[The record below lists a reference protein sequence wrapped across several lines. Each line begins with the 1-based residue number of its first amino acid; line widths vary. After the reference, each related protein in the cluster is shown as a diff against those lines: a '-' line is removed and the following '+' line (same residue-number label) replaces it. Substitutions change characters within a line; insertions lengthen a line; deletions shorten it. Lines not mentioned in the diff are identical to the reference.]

1 LRQRIRLRTGE
12 RVISESTVEAV
23 GAQRHIIKRPR
34 LTRLLDET
42 TARIILLVAPAG
54 YGKTTLA
61 REWCEAR
68 EGRTAWYQAGT
79 SATDVAA
86 LAADLS
92 RVVGE
97 IVPSAEQTLRSYLR
111 AQEAHEVNLAAL
123 ARLLGEHV
131 AEWPADA
138 VLVIDDYH
146 CVVDAVSS
154 DRLVG
159 LLVEH
164 TPLRLLLAS
173 RRDPHWMSA
182 KHFIYGDLLKLNRAD
197 LAMTRAE
204 VEQILPRDHPNL
216 IPSWTSRIDGWPA
229 LIGLAARTSTTL
241 PPPAA
246 VAEALHT
253 FFAQE
258 LFDATAPELRVAFI
272 KLALLPILTPSLAR
286 EALNEDP
293 SLVLQEGARTGFLTY
308 ENAHTYTLHPLLR
321 EFLLSK
327 TSLLASEELSQLTNR
342 IVDSLIS
349 CEQWDHA
356 FTFIHERAASA
367 SLPRLLHVSLDHL
380 LREGRVATVSQWLE
394 FARRFHVRG
403 PMVDVAEAE
412 CALRM
417 GDVRKAVF
425 FSRRAARNVSPR
437 DPNRFRLLAL
447 AGLASHL
454 VDEYSS
460 ALQYYERAQSVASNA
475 AELRNALWGRFTSTH
490 HSEAFGCEAILDELE
505 SIDEDQTPDDLV
517 RIANGYF
524 RTTCLGCT
532 SLHESLDRLI
542 KAYPLIKIATDPHVI
557 CGFFGVYAQC
567 LMLTARYKEAMVA
580 VAEAKSAA
588 VHYGL
593 VFTLPYFTAMEAFAL
608 FGLGQL
614 EDASVAVTRL
624 TEEAEDLDDSHSL
637 ANARVA
643 GARIALARGDV
654 SGAIEMTDERG
665 PHAVPPP
672 MRGEYLAVHAL
683 ALACAGA
690 VEAAEAGVKRAR
702 SASRALE
709 TETSAKAAEAIISLL
724 QDGGRRDPVGSLLGH
739 LERTQH
745 FDAFV
750 AAYRGNPPLLRECAA
765 PPRYRSLIDHTLTVA
780 QDIDFAGRLGVRLS
794 SGRRSKLL
802 GGACNL
808 SPREEEVLRL
818 ISVGL
823 SNAAI
828 ANQLYISESTV
839 KVHVRHILEK
849 LGARSRTEAAMKFV
863 YHQPYAGAS
872 N

>member
-1 LRQRIRLRTGE
+1 
-12 RVISESTVEAV
+12 
-23 GAQRHIIKRPR
+23 
-34 LTRLLDET
+34 LDET

-61 REWCEAR
+61 REWSEGR
-68 EGRTAWYQAGT
+68 DGRTAWYQAGT

-92 RVVGE
+92 RLVEEVTPCAG
-97 IVPSAEQTLRSYLR
+97 QTLRAYLR
-111 AQEAHEVNLAAL
+111 AQEAHEVNLSTL
-123 ARLLGEHV
+123 ARLLSEHV

-146 CVVDAVSS
+146 SVVDSVSS
-154 DRLVG
+154 DRFVG
-159 LLVEH
+159 LLIEQ

-173 RRDPHWMSA
+173 RRDPSWMSA
-182 KHFIYGDLLKLNRAD
+182 KHFIYGDLLKLTRAD

-216 IPSWTSRIDGWPA
+216 ISSWTSRIDGWPA

-241 PPPAA
+241 RPPAA
-246 VAEALHT
+246 VAEALHA

-258 LFDATAPELRVAFI
+258 LFDAASPELRIALV
-272 KLALLPILTPSLAR
+272 KLALLPILTPWLAG

-293 SLVLQEGARTGFLTY
+293 SLVLEEGARTGFLTY
-308 ENAHTYTLHPLLR
+308 ENAHTCTLHPLLR

-327 TSLLASEELSQLTNR
+327 TSLLEKDDLDQLTNR
-342 IVDSLIS
+342 IIDSLIS
-349 CEQWDHA
+349 AGQWDHA
-356 FTFIHERAASA
+356 FAFIRERAASA

-380 LREGRVATVSQWLE
+380 LREGRVATISQWLE

-412 CALRM
+412 YALRM

-425 FSRRAARNVSPR
+425 FSRRATRNVSPH

-460 ALQYYERAQSVASNA
+460 ALQYYEQAQSAASNA

-524 RTTCLGCT
+524 RTVCLDCS
-532 SLHESLDRLI
+532 SLHESLDKLI
-542 KAYPLIKIATDPHVI
+542 EAYPLIKIATDPHVI

-567 LMLTARYKEAMVA
+567 LMLTARYEEAIAA

-593 VFTLPYFTAMEAFAL
+593 VFTLPYFTAMEGFAL

-614 EDASVAVTRL
+614 QDASIAVARL
-624 TEEAEDLDDSHSL
+624 TEEAEDLDDAHSL

-654 SGAIEMTDERG
+654 NAAIAMTDERG

-690 VEAAEAGVKRAR
+690 IDAAQAGVKLAR

-709 TETSAKAAEAIISLL
+709 TETSAKAAEAIISL

-739 LERTQH
+739 LARTQH

-750 AAYRGNPPLLRECAA
+750 AAYRGHPPLLRECAA
-765 PPRYRSLIDHTLTVA
+765 LPRYRSLIEHTLTIA
-780 QDIDFAGRLGVRLS
+780 QDIDFAGRLGIRHS
-794 SGRRSKLL
+794 SGWRNKLL
-802 GGACNL
+802 SETCKL

-849 LGARSRTEAAMKFV
+849 LGARSRTEAAMK
-863 YHQPYAGAS
+863 YAYQQPYAAPS
-872 N
+872 T

>member
-1 LRQRIRLRTGE
+1 
-12 RVISESTVEAV
+12 
-23 GAQRHIIKRPR
+23 

-61 REWCEAR
+61 REWCESR
-68 EGRTAWYQAGT
+68 EGLTARYEAGT

-92 RVVGE
+92 RVVEE
-97 IVPSAEQTLRSYLR
+97 IIPGAGQTLRAYLR
-111 AQEAHEVNLAAL
+111 AQEAHEVNPSTL
-123 ARLLGEHV
+123 ARLLGDRV
-131 AEWPADA
+131 AEWPPDA

-146 CVVDAVSS
+146 SVVDSVSS
-154 DRLVG
+154 DRFIGSLI
-159 LLVEH
+159 EH
-164 TPLRLLLAS
+164 TPLRVLLAS
-173 RRDPHWMSA
+173 CRDPSWVSA
-182 KHFIYGDLLKLNRAD
+182 KHFIYGDLLKLTRAD

-204 VEQILPRDHPNL
+204 VEQILPHDHPHL

-241 PPPAA
+241 RPPAA

-258 LFDATAPELRVAFI
+258 LFDSASPDLRSALVR
-272 KLALLPILTPSLAR
+272 LALLPILTPSLAR
-286 EALNEDP
+286 EALNNDP
-293 SLVLQEGARTGFLTY
+293 SLVLEEGARTGFLTY

-321 EFLLSK
+321 EFLLTK
-327 TSLLASEELSQLTNR
+327 TSLLATEELSQLTTR
-342 IVDSLIS
+342 IIDSLIS
-349 CEQWDHA
+349 AEQWDHA
-356 FTFIHERAASA
+356 FTFIRERAAST

-417 GDVRKAVF
+417 GNVRKAVF
-425 FSRRAARNVSPR
+425 FSRRAARNVSASN
-437 DPNRFRLLAL
+437 PNRFRLLAL
-447 AGLASHL
+447 AGLTSHL
-454 VDEYSS
+454 VDEYSL
-460 ALQYYERAQSVASNA
+460 ALQYYERAQSAASNA

-490 HSEAFGCEAILDELE
+490 HSEAFGCEAVLAELE

-524 RTTCLGCT
+524 RTACLDCT
-532 SLHESLDRLI
+532 SLHESLDKLI
-542 KAYPLIKIATDPHVI
+542 EVYPLIKIATDPHVI

-567 LMLTARYKEAMVA
+567 LMLTARYEEAMAA
-580 VAEAKSAA
+580 VVEAKSAA

-608 FGLGQL
+608 FGRGQL
-614 EDASVAVTRL
+614 EDASVAVARL
-624 TEEAEDLDDSHSL
+624 IEEAEDLDDSHSL

-643 GARIALARGDV
+643 GARIALAQGDV
-654 SGAIEMTDERG
+654 YKAIDMTDDRG

-690 VEAAEAGVKRAR
+690 VEAAQTGVKLAR
-702 SASRALE
+702 SASRAIE
-709 TETSAKAAEAIISLL
+709 AETSAKAAEAIISL
-724 QDGGRRDPVGSLLGH
+724 QDGGRREPVGSLLAH
-739 LERTQH
+739 LARTQH

-750 AAYRGNPPLLRECAA
+750 AAYRGYPPLLRECAA
-765 PPRYRSLIDHTLTVA
+765 QPGYRSLVEHTITTA
-780 QDIDFAGRLGVRLS
+780 QDTDFAGRLGIIPSSDRTNRFLS
-794 SGRRSKLL
+794 ET
-802 GGACNL
+802 CNL

-823 SNAAI
+823 SNLAI

-849 LGARSRTEAAMKFV
+849 LGARSRTEAAMKFA
-863 YHQPYAGAS
+863 YQQPYAAPRT
-872 N
+872 

>member
-1 LRQRIRLRTGE
+1 
-12 RVISESTVEAV
+12 
-23 GAQRHIIKRPR
+23 
-34 LTRLLDET
+34 
-42 TARIILLVAPAG
+42 
-54 YGKTTLA
+54 
-61 REWCEAR
+61 
-68 EGRTAWYQAGT
+68 
-79 SATDVAA
+79 
-86 LAADLS
+86 
-92 RVVGE
+92 
-97 IVPSAEQTLRSYLR
+97 
-111 AQEAHEVNLAAL
+111 
-123 ARLLGEHV
+123 
-131 AEWPADA
+131 
-138 VLVIDDYH
+138 
-146 CVVDAVSS
+146 
-154 DRLVG
+154 
-159 LLVEH
+159 
-164 TPLRLLLAS
+164 
-173 RRDPHWMSA
+173 MSA
-182 KHFIYGDLLKLNRAD
+182 RHFVYGDLLKLTRAD

-204 VEQILPRDHPNL
+204 VEQILPGEDPSL
-216 IPSWTSRIDGWPA
+216 IPSWASRIDGWPA

-241 PPPAA
+241 RPPAA

-258 LFDATAPELRVAFI
+258 LFDAAAPELRVALV
-272 KLALLPILTPSLAR
+272 KLALLPILTPWLAR
-286 EALNEDP
+286 EALKADP
-293 SLVLQEGARTGFLTY
+293 SLVLEEGARTGFLTC

-321 EFLLSK
+321 EFLLGK
-327 TSLLASEELSQLTNR
+327 TSLLVSEELCQVTDE
-342 IVDSLIS
+342 IIDSLIFA
-349 CEQWDHA
+349 EQWDHA
-356 FTFIHERAASA
+356 FTFIRERAASA
-367 SLPRLLHVSLDHL
+367 SLPRLLHVSLDRL

-394 FARRFHVRG
+394 FARRFHVRD

-425 FSRRAARNVSPR
+425 FSRRAARNVSQH

-460 ALQYYERAQSVASNA
+460 ALQYYESAQSAASNA

-524 RTTCLGCT
+524 RTACLDCT
-532 SLHESLDRLI
+532 SLHESLDKLI
-542 KAYPLIKIATDPHVI
+542 EAYPLVEIATDPHVI

-567 LMLTARYKEAMVA
+567 LMLTARYEEAIAA

-614 EDASVAVTRL
+614 EGASVAVTRL

-654 SGAIEMTDERG
+654 SRAIDMTDERG

-690 VEAAEAGVKRAR
+690 VDAAQAGVKRAR

-709 TETSAKAAEAIISLL
+709 AETSAQAAEAVISL
-724 QDGGRRDPVGSLLGH
+724 QDGGRRDPVGSLLEH
-739 LERTQH
+739 LARTQH

-750 AAYRGNPPLLRECAA
+750 AAYRGHPPLLRECAA
-765 PPRYRSLIDHTLTVA
+765 LPRCRGLIEHTLTVA
-780 QDIDFAGRLGVRLS
+780 HDIDFADRLGIRLS
-794 SGRRSKLL
+794 STRRNKRLRET
-802 GGACNL
+802 CNL

-818 ISVGL
+818 ISIGL

-828 ANQLYISESTV
+828 ADQLYISESTV

-849 LGARSRTEAAMKFV
+849 LGARSRTEAAMKFA
-863 YHQPYAGAS
+863 YQQPYEGAS
-872 N
+872 T